1 MASKVQ
7 QLRACTMAVALGL
20 AACGSNAVP
29 AASAPAST
37 LAPAPSAKPALA
49 FVSLVESAPVETTL
63 DHASIPNAHVVWL
76 DMIERAEKRLDLAEF
91 YVSDGA
97 PGNRLAPILDA
108 IEKAAAR
115 GVAVRLLVENE
126 FASKY
131 PDTLAR
137 LEGKPGIQVRR
148 FKVGP
153 LMGGI
158 LHAKYFVVDD
168 REAYLGSQ
176 NFDWRSLEH
185 IQEIGV
191 HVRHAGVA
199 QALADV
205 FDTDWDLAGG
215 ALASARHKRTHAQP
229 EGVRLVASP
238 KGFLPDEAAWE
249 LPQIISGIDAAKKSV
264 HVQVLTYRAGSR
276 DGSPFRD
283 LDDALRR
290 AAARGVE
297 VHLLVAN
304 WSKRGESKA
313 SIDELAHVPGVT
325 VRVIT
330 IPDPS
335 SGPIPFARVAHA
347 KYMVTDGAHAWVG
360 TSNWEGDYFTR
371 SRNVGVWLD
380 GGAIPG
386 ELEVVF
392 NDGWSGVYAS
402 PW

>member
-1 MASKVQ
+1 VPR
-7 QLRACTMAVALGL
+7 LCHDRRALALAFTL
-20 AACGSNAVP
+20 AACGSTHATAP
-29 AASAPAST
+29 PTSAPAKT
-37 LAPAPSAKPALA
+37 IAPAKPPLA
-49 FVSLVESAPVETTL
+49 FVALVESTPVETTL
-63 DHASIPNAHVVWL
+63 DHASIPDAHVVWL
-76 DMIERAEKRLDLAEF
+76 DMIQRAEKRLDLAEF
-91 YVSDGA
+91 YVSDGG

-115 GVAVRLLVENE
+115 GVVVRLLVEDE
-126 FASKY
+126 FAKKY
-131 PDTLAR
+131 PDTLTR
-137 LEGKPGIQVRR
+137 LAAHPGIQVRR

-191 HVRHAGVA
+191 HLRHAAVA
-199 QALADV
+199 QALADI

-215 ALASARHKRTHAQP
+215 AVASARHIRAHPRA

-238 KGFLPDEAAWE
+238 RGFLPDEAAWE
-249 LPQIISGIDAAKKSV
+249 LPQIVSGIDAAKKAV

-276 DGSPFRD
+276 DGTPFRD

-297 VHLLVAN
+297 VHMLVSDWA
-304 WSKRGESKA
+304 KRGESKA
-313 SIDELAHVPGVT
+313 SIDELARVPGVT

-330 IPDPS
+330 IPEAS
-335 SGPIPFARVAHA
+335 TGPIPFARMAHA
-347 KYMVTDGAHAWVG
+347 KYMVTDGARAWVG

-386 ELEVVF
+386 ELEGVF
-392 NDGWSGVYAS
+392 GDGWTSAYTS
-402 PW
+402 RW

>member
-1 MASKVQ
+1 
-7 QLRACTMAVALGL
+7 LRTKLEHLIACTMSIALGL
-20 AACGSNAVP
+20 AACSSHAV
-29 AASAPAST
+29 
-37 LAPAPSAKPALA
+37 APAPVAATNPTAATKPALA
-49 FVSLVESAPVETTL
+49 FVSLVESTPIETTL
-63 DHASIPNAHVVWL
+63 DHPSIPDAHVVWL
-76 DMIERAEKRLDLAEF
+76 DMIQRAEKRLDLAEF
-91 YVSDGA
+91 YVSDGG

-115 GVAVRLLVENE
+115 GVAVRLLVEDE
-126 FASKY
+126 FAKKY

-137 LEGKPGIQVRR
+137 LEANPHGIQVRR

-191 HVRHAGVA
+191 QLRHAGVA
-199 QALADV
+199 QALADI

-215 ALASARHKRTHAQP
+215 AVASTRHMRAHAQP

-238 KGFLPDEAAWE
+238 KGFLPDEAAWD
-249 LPQIISGIDAAKKSV
+249 LPQLVAAIDAAKKTV

-276 DGSPFRD
+276 DGSSFRD

-297 VHLLVAN
+297 VHMLVSSWA
-304 WSKRGESKA
+304 KRGESKA
-313 SIDELAHVPGVT
+313 SIDELARVPGVV

-330 IPDPS
+330 IPEPS
-335 SGPIPFARVAHA
+335 TGPVPFARVAHA
-347 KYMVTDGAHAWVG
+347 KYMVTDGGHAWVG

-371 SRNVGVWLD
+371 SRNVGVK
-380 GGAIPG
+380 
-386 ELEVVF
+386 
-392 NDGWSGVYAS
+392 
-402 PW
+402 